1 MAGRSAKRVFALDV
15 PAIHVLTLRQQKKN
29 VHHRDK
35 AGDDEDS
42 QFPSKTTKQMDD
54 KAKLFL
60 GIISGQRRRR
70 HGEVADRA
78 ARMAGGFDRL
88 GVEQGD
94 SVCILMRND
103 IAFVEAAYAAMQL
116 GAYAVPVNW
125 HFKPEEINYIL
136 EDSATRVLIGH
147 ADMLHQL
154 RDAIPAGVKVLSV
167 VTPPEIS
174 ANYKI
179 DPDHLA
185 APDFAIDLE
194 PWLARQRPFDGPA
207 RPQPQNMI
215 YTSGTTGHPKGVR
228 RNAPT
233 PEQSASAERM
243 RALIYGLQPG
253 ARALLPG
260 PLYHSAPN
268 SFGLRAGR
276 LGGVLVLMPRFD
288 PEEFLRLV
296 EAERIDTIFMVP
308 TMFIRL
314 MKLPDSVRIKYDI
327 SSLRHV
333 IHAAAPCPADV
344 KRAMICWW
352 GPVIHEFYG
361 STESGAVTFANS
373 EDALK
378 KPGTVGKIAP
388 GAELRFVD
396 EDGRILAQGEIGE
409 IYSRIAGNP
418 DFTYHNKPEKRAEI
432 DRDGFITS
440 GDVGYID
447 QDGYVFICDR
457 KRDMVISG
465 GVNIYPAEIE
475 AALHAVPG
483 VHDCAVFGIP
493 DSEFGEAL
501 MAVVEPQA
509 GVTLDI
515 AAIRAQLKTSL
526 ADYKVPKHVEIHG
539 SLPREDSGKIFKR
552 RLRDPYWARAGR
564 RI

>member
-1 MAGRSAKRVFALDV
+1 MS
-15 PAIHVLTLRQQKKN
+15 PQ
-29 VHHRDK
+29 
-35 AGDDEDS
+35 
-42 QFPSKTTKQMDD
+42 P
-54 KAKLFL
+54 FL
-60 GIISGQRRRR
+60 GIISGNRRRS
-70 HGEVADRA
+70 HAEVAARA
-78 ARMAGGFDRL
+78 ARIAGGLQRL
-88 GVEQGD
+88 GVGQGD

-103 IAFVEAAYAAMQL
+103 IAFIEAAYAAMRL
-116 GAYAVPVNW
+116 GAYGVPVNW

-136 EDSATRVLIGH
+136 RDSGSPVLIGH

-154 RDAIPAGVKVLSV
+154 RDAVPAGVTVLSV
-167 VTPPEIS
+167 PTPPEIL
-174 ANYKI
+174 ATYRI
-179 DPDHLA
+179 DRDLLA
-185 APDFAIDLE
+185 TPDFAVDLE
-194 PWLARQRPFDGPA
+194 SWLERQPPYDGPA
-207 RPQPQNMI
+207 LPQPSNMI

-233 PEQSASAERM
+233 PEQVVSAERM
-243 RALIYGLQPG
+243 RGMIYGLQPG

-276 LGGVLVLMPRFD
+276 LGGALVLMPRFD

-296 EAERIDTIFMVP
+296 QEQRIDSIFMVP

-314 MKLPDSVRIKYDI
+314 MKLPEAVRRKYDM
-327 SSLRHV
+327 SSLRHI

-344 KRAMICWW
+344 KRAMIEWW
-352 GPVIHEFYG
+352 GPLIYEFYG

-373 EDALK
+373 EDALN
-378 KPGTVGKIAP
+378 KPGTVGRIAP
-388 GAELRFVD
+388 GAELRFVGD
-396 EDGRILAQGEIGE
+396 DGRILPQGEIGE

-432 DRDGFITS
+432 DLDGFITS

-447 QDGYVFICDR
+447 ADGYVFICDR

-475 AALHAVPG
+475 AALHAVLG

-493 DSEFGEAL
+493 DEEFGEAL
-501 MAVVEPQA
+501 MAVVEPQP
-509 GVTLDI
+509 GVTLDL

-526 ADYKVPKHVEIHG
+526 ADYKVPKHLEILRN
-539 SLPREDSGKIFKR
+539 LPREDSGKIFKR
-552 RLRDPYWARAGR
+552 RLRDPYWERAGR
-564 RI
+564 KI

>member
-1 MAGRSAKRVFALDV
+1 M
-15 PAIHVLTLRQQKKN
+15 T
-29 VHHRDK
+29 
-35 AGDDEDS
+35 DS
-42 QFPSKTTKQMDD
+42 EP
-54 KAKLFL
+54 LFL
-60 GIISGQRRRR
+60 GIISGDRRRT
-70 HGEVADRA
+70 HAEVAERA
-78 ARMAGGFDRL
+78 GRIAGGLQKL
-88 GVEQGD
+88 GVAQGD

-103 IAFVEAAYAAMQL
+103 IAFIEAAYAVALL

-125 HFKPEEINYIL
+125 HFKPEEIAYVL
-136 EDSATRVLIGH
+136 KDSGTRVLIGH
-147 ADMLHQL
+147 ADLLHQL
-154 RDAIPAGVKVLSV
+154 RDAVPSDVTVLGVP
-167 VTPPEIS
+167 TPPEIL

-185 APDFAIDLE
+185 LPEGASDLE
-194 PWLARQRPFDGPA
+194 SWLVRQKPYDGPTLPA
-207 RPQPQNMI
+207 PMNMI

-228 RNAPT
+228 RDAPT
-233 PEQSASAERM
+233 PEQAASSERM
-243 RALIYGLQPG
+243 RAMIYGTRPG
-253 ARALLPG
+253 VRALLPG

-268 SFGLRAGR
+268 SFGLRTGK

-288 PEEFLRLV
+288 PEAFLRIV
-296 EAERIDTIFMVP
+296 QDEKIDTVFMVP

-314 MKLPDSVRIKYDI
+314 MKLPEAVRGKYDM

-344 KRAMICWW
+344 KRAMIDWW
-352 GPVIHEFYG
+352 GPVIYEFYG

-378 KPGTVGKIAP
+378 KPGTVGRISP
-388 GAELRFVD
+388 GAELRFVGD
-396 EDGRILAQGEIGE
+396 DGRILRQGEIGE

-432 DRDGFITS
+432 ERDGFITS

-447 QDGYVFICDR
+447 EDGYVFICDR

-475 AALHAVPG
+475 AALHAISG

-493 DSEFGEAL
+493 DEEFGEAL
-501 MAVVEPQA
+501 MAVVEPQP
-509 GVTLDI
+509 GVTLDV
-515 AAIRAQLKTSL
+515 AALRAQLKASL
-526 ADYKVPKHVEIHG
+526 ADYKVPKHIEIAG
-539 SLPREDSGKIFKR
+539 NLPREDSGKIFKR
-552 RLRDPYWARAGR
+552 RLRDPYWERARR